1 MENDEYVRYNV
12 IVIVRLPVLCRL
24 FFCASCM
31 ASCLR
36 KKGQASFV
44 IGSFRPL
51 DFGGAIISQPED
63 AFCIDI
69 SQSECY
75 IVNNQLTKRL
85 KTMKGGFSLLEVS
98 GLSFH
103 YQSHVPVLTDLTFSV
118 SDGEIIGLLGKNG
131 VGKTTTLKLIL
142 GLLPLE
148 KGSICLG
155 NYSLYRHPMQYRKQ
169 INYVSDSH
177 DIYNN
182 LTGKEYLNFIADM
195 YEVPSETRGKIYT
208 PLIEAFQ
215 VEKYLNSPIKK
226 LSHGT
231 KQKIAIIAS
240 LVNDPLL
247 WVLDEPM
254 MGLDVEAVQ
263 VLKELIKSR
272 AACGKSVLFS
282 SHILEICENLCDK
295 IVIMQAGTIKKT
307 IELRGNSSYIL
318 EDIYLEVVND
328 VPME

>member
-1 MENDEYVRYNV
+1 M
-12 IVIVRLPVLCRL
+12 
-24 FFCASCM
+24 
-31 ASCLR
+31 
-36 KKGQASFV
+36 
-44 IGSFRPL
+44 
-51 DFGGAIISQPED
+51 
-63 AFCIDI
+63 
-69 SQSECY
+69 
-75 IVNNQLTKRL
+75 
-85 KTMKGGFSLLEVS
+85 LEVS

-103 YQSHVPVLTDLTFSV
+103 YQPHVPVLTDLTFSV
-118 SDGEIIGLLGKNG
+118 SEGEITGLLGKNG
-131 VGKTTTLKLIL
+131 VGKTTALKLIL
-142 GLLPLE
+142 GLLPPE
-148 KGSICLG
+148 KGSVCLD
-155 NYSLYRHPMQYRKQ
+155 NYSLYLHPMQYRKQ

-195 YEVPSETRGKIYT
+195 YEVSSETRGKIYT

-254 MGLDVEAVQ
+254 TGLDIEAVQ

-282 SHILEICENLCDK
+282 THILEICENLCDK

-307 IELRGNSSYIL
+307 IGLQDNSSSISL
-318 EDIYLEVVND
+318 EDIYLEVVHD
-328 VPME
+328 VSMDKGFSIKQNNK

>member
-1 MENDEYVRYNV
+1 M
-12 IVIVRLPVLCRL
+12 
-24 FFCASCM
+24 
-31 ASCLR
+31 
-36 KKGQASFV
+36 
-44 IGSFRPL
+44 
-51 DFGGAIISQPED
+51 
-63 AFCIDI
+63 
-69 SQSECY
+69 
-75 IVNNQLTKRL
+75 
-85 KTMKGGFSLLEVS
+85 LEVS

-103 YQSHVPVLTDLTFSV
+103 YQPHVPVLTDLTFSV
-118 SDGEIIGLLGKNG
+118 LDGEIVGLLGKNG
-131 VGKTTTLKLIL
+131 VGKTTALKLIL

-148 KGSICLG
+148 KGSVCLG
-155 NYSLYRHPMQYRKQ
+155 NYSLDLHPMQYKKQ
-169 INYVSDSH
+169 MNYVSDSH

-195 YEVPSETRGKIYT
+195 YEVPSETRSKIYT

-231 KQKIAIIAS
+231 KQKIAVIAS

-254 MGLDVEAVQ
+254 TGLDVEAVQ
-263 VLKELIKSR
+263 VLKDLIKSR
-272 AACGKSVLFS
+272 AAYGKSVLFS

-295 IVIMQAGTIKKT
+295 IVIMQAGTLQKT
-307 IELRGNSSYIL
+307 IELRDNPSYISL

-328 VPME
+328 VPMDKGFSIKQNNP

>member
-1 MENDEYVRYNV
+1 MQFQ
-12 IVIVRLPVLCRL
+12 LLLC
-24 FFCASCM
+24 
-31 ASCLR
+31 
-36 KKGQASFV
+36 KKTILQ
-44 IGSFRPL
+44 
-51 DFGGAIISQPED
+51 IISQPEY
-63 AFCIDI
+63 ASCIDI
-69 SQSECY
+69 SQPRCY
-75 IVNNQLTKRL
+75 TVSNQLTKRL
-85 KTMKGGFSLLEVS
+85 KAIKEVFSLLEVS

-103 YQSHVPVLTDLTFSV
+103 YQPHVPVLNDLTFSV
-118 SDGEIIGLLGKNG
+118 LDGEIVGLLGKNG
-131 VGKTTTLKLIL
+131 VGKTTALKLIL

-155 NYSLYRHPMQYRKQ
+155 NYSLDLHPMQYKKQ
-169 INYVSDSH
+169 MNYVSDSH

-231 KQKIAIIAS
+231 KQKIAVIAS

-254 MGLDVEAVQ
+254 TGLDVEAVQ
-263 VLKELIKSR
+263 VLKELIQSR
-272 AACGKSVLFS
+272 AAHGNSVLFS

-295 IVIMQAGTIKKT
+295 IVIMQAGTIQKT
-307 IELRGNSSYIL
+307 IELRDNPSYISL

-328 VPME
+328 VPMDKGFSIKQSNP

>member
-1 MENDEYVRYNV
+1 M
-12 IVIVRLPVLCRL
+12 
-24 FFCASCM
+24 
-31 ASCLR
+31 
-36 KKGQASFV
+36 
-44 IGSFRPL
+44 
-51 DFGGAIISQPED
+51 
-63 AFCIDI
+63 
-69 SQSECY
+69 
-75 IVNNQLTKRL
+75 
-85 KTMKGGFSLLEVS
+85 LEVS

-103 YQSHVPVLTDLTFSV
+103 YQPHVPVLTDLTFSV
-118 SDGEIIGLLGKNG
+118 LDGEIVGLLGKNG
-131 VGKTTTLKLIL
+131 VGKTTTLKLVL
-142 GLLPLE
+142 GLLPIE

-155 NYSLYRHPMQYRKQ
+155 SYSLNLHPMQCKKQ
-169 INYVSDSH
+169 ISYVSDNH
-177 DIYNN
+177 NIYNN

-195 YEVPSETRGKIYT
+195 YEVPSETRNNIYT
-208 PLIEAFQ
+208 PLIEVFQ

-254 MGLDVEAVQ
+254 TGLDVEAVQ
-263 VLKELIKSR
+263 VLKKLIKSR

-307 IELRGNSSYIL
+307 IELRDNPSDISL
-318 EDIYLEVVND
+318 EDIYMEVVND
-328 VPME
+328 APVVKDFSIKQNNQ

>member
-1 MENDEYVRYNV
+1 M
-12 IVIVRLPVLCRL
+12 
-24 FFCASCM
+24 
-31 ASCLR
+31 
-36 KKGQASFV
+36 
-44 IGSFRPL
+44 
-51 DFGGAIISQPED
+51 
-63 AFCIDI
+63 
-69 SQSECY
+69 
-75 IVNNQLTKRL
+75 
-85 KTMKGGFSLLEVS
+85 LEVS

-103 YQSHVPVLTDLTFSV
+103 YQPQVPVLTELTFSV
-118 SDGEIIGLLGKNG
+118 LDGEIVGLLGKNG

-142 GLLPLE
+142 GLLPIE

-155 NYSLYRHPMQYRKQ
+155 SYSLDLHPLQYKKQ
-169 INYVSDSH
+169 ISYVSDSH

-182 LTGKEYLNFIADM
+182 LSGKEYLNFIADM
-195 YEVPSETRGKIYT
+195 YEVPSKTRGEIYI

-254 MGLDVEAVQ
+254 TGLDVEAVH
-263 VLKELIKSR
+263 VLKKLIKSR
-272 AACGKSVLFS
+272 TACGKSVLFS

-295 IVIMQAGTIKKT
+295 IVIMQAGTIRKT
-307 IELRGNSSYIL
+307 IELRDNPSDTSL
-318 EDIYLEVVND
+318 EDIYMEVVND
-328 VPME
+328 VPMGKDFSIKQNNQ

>member
-1 MENDEYVRYNV
+1 M
-12 IVIVRLPVLCRL
+12 
-24 FFCASCM
+24 
-31 ASCLR
+31 
-36 KKGQASFV
+36 
-44 IGSFRPL
+44 
-51 DFGGAIISQPED
+51 
-63 AFCIDI
+63 
-69 SQSECY
+69 
-75 IVNNQLTKRL
+75 
-85 KTMKGGFSLLEVS
+85 LEVS
-98 GLSFH
+98 SLSFH
-103 YQSHVPVLTDLTFSV
+103 YQSQVPVLTNLTFSV
-118 SDGEIIGLLGKNG
+118 LDGEIVGLLGKNG
-131 VGKTTTLKLIL
+131 VGKTTALKLIL
-142 GLLPLE
+142 GLLPIE
-148 KGSICLG
+148 KGSVCLG
-155 NYSLYRHPMQYRKQ
+155 NYSLDLHPMQYKKQ
-169 INYVSDSH
+169 MNYVSDSH
-177 DIYNN
+177 HIYNN

-195 YEVPSETRGKIYT
+195 YEVSSETRGKIYT

-215 VEKYLNSPIKK
+215 VEKYLHRPIKK

>member
-1 MENDEYVRYNV
+1 M
-12 IVIVRLPVLCRL
+12 
-24 FFCASCM
+24 
-31 ASCLR
+31 
-36 KKGQASFV
+36 
-44 IGSFRPL
+44 
-51 DFGGAIISQPED
+51 
-63 AFCIDI
+63 
-69 SQSECY
+69 
-75 IVNNQLTKRL
+75 
-85 KTMKGGFSLLEVS
+85 LEVS

-169 INYVSDSH
+169 INYVSESH

-195 YEVPSETRGKIYT
+195 YEVPFETRGKIYT

-215 VEKYLNSPIKK
+215 IEKYLNSPIKK

-254 MGLDVEAVQ
+254 TGLDVEAVQ

-272 AACGKSVLFS
+272 AAYGKSVLFS
-282 SHILEICENLCDK
+282 SHILEICENMCDK

-307 IELRGNSSYIL
+307 IELRDNPSYIPL

-328 VPME
+328 VPMDQGFSIMQNNK

>member
-1 MENDEYVRYNV
+1 M
-12 IVIVRLPVLCRL
+12 
-24 FFCASCM
+24 
-31 ASCLR
+31 
-36 KKGQASFV
+36 
-44 IGSFRPL
+44 
-51 DFGGAIISQPED
+51 
-63 AFCIDI
+63 
-69 SQSECY
+69 
-75 IVNNQLTKRL
+75 
-85 KTMKGGFSLLEVS
+85 LEVS

-103 YQSHVPVLTDLTFSV
+103 YQPHIPVLTDLTFSV
-118 SDGEIIGLLGKNG
+118 LDGEIVGLSGKNG

-155 NYSLYRHPMQYRKQ
+155 NYSLYLHPMQYKKQ

-177 DIYNN
+177 DIYDN

-195 YEVPSETRGKIYT
+195 YEVPSETRAKIYT

-215 VEKYLNSPIKK
+215 VGKYLNSPIKK

-254 MGLDVEAVQ
+254 TGLAQSQKRYDAVYHQ
-263 VLKELIKSR
+263 RSL
-272 AACGKSVLFS
+272 
-282 SHILEICENLCDK
+282 
-295 IVIMQAGTIKKT
+295 
-307 IELRGNSSYIL
+307 
-318 EDIYLEVVND
+318 
-328 VPME
+328 